1 MRAHPRSIR
10 SVRPKAAGFTLIELM
25 VTLVIFA
32 LVAVAVT
39 LVLQNSAT
47 SKQRT
52 TQRIESEQFAR
63 AALDMLARDIRT
75 AGYGADR
82 DFVPPQPA
90 IAYVDSAEII
100 LSQNQLPFPDN
111 ATGPSAPLAY
121 DPASNPRPFPLNGT
135 PYTPPIR
142 YRTGAELIRYT
153 LDVNNDGV
161 VDASDI
167 ASPQGAD
174 AAATTN
180 PSDYVLVRQVY
191 GDSTNN
197 VPNDNGGTTERV
209 ALIRRPGDANVPA
222 LFTVYM
228 RGSSTPWNWNNG
240 PVPPAQLGD
249 IQRVELRVTAA
260 ASRPDA
266 RGAYPQTTLK
276 SEVNAARSVPDF
288 GAPTFLVSG
297 YVFNDLNTNTVM
309 DGSDAGV
316 ANATVRM
323 GSFVAYTNGTGF
335 YQLRAPAGSYTL
347 RHTPAMGYGSFM
359 SPDTFAVAITTAG
372 ATHSFADTARS
383 GGNVLVRAFRD
394 DDGNAIWDGSEQ
406 PLQGIRFTISPGTPE
421 VTTGVT
427 DSYGQVTLF
436 TGVGSFDVTCN
447 NPDSMGVTTANP
459 QSGTMTNGGSATLA
473 FGLAPQNMGRI
484 TGKVFVD
491 ANRNGAWDGSEA
503 GLANVWVG
511 CSKDGGLSV
520 SGYTYTDASGNYE
533 MSVPVNDPPRTQ
545 AYSVY
550 TVPPP
555 GYFPT
560 ASTSIGG
567 LWVTDNSVTPNKNFG
582 MANFQII
589 RLTASRV
596 LSLAAADVIEKDWN
610 GSQTQNAR
618 ADKDLLL
625 GADAGATDNV
635 SVWFNR
641 FANSPLFNSTPT
653 NPDGYS
659 RLAPNSV
666 MSMAVDTLDK
676 NDNKLRPDLVSGT
689 KFSAAGNFFVWF
701 NQGTSNNEGYLPTSY
716 SSGQNYKTAD
726 NGDVQAVLTMDVGG
740 GDMPDIIVGTKSAT
754 AGQGS
759 VEVWLSDNATTPKFT
774 VDEKFNTISSMI
786 MGEVNGMTLADMDND
801 GDRDLLV
808 ATRTSDYNGQVVV
821 YENRGRTNGSR
832 FIQRYAVTF
841 GGVSP
846 TTIACLDADGDG
858 WMDFFVGTQRST
870 SQGRIYQ
877 FRNVG
882 LVTPYTFSLVRG
894 IDAPGIVLSMSPAE
908 FGGNASR
915 TDLAVG
921 YRTST
926 AGYGG
931 GVVVY
936 FMDLGL
942 IPSSGVDPSASSVVN
957 MVPALASANFNYG
970 LNTTAPPSPYLTDL
984 AAGVKASAT
993 TGALVVFIR

>member
-1 MRAHPRSIR
+1 MRALPRCNR
-10 SVRPKAAGFTLIELM
+10 FVRPQAAGFTLIEMM
-25 VTLVIFA
+25 VTLAIFA

-63 AALDMLARDIRT
+63 AALDLLARDIRT

-82 DFVPPQPA
+82 DFAPPQPA
-90 IAYVDSAEII
+90 IAYVDSTEII

-121 DPASNPRPFPLNGT
+121 NPAANPRPFPLNGT
-135 PYTPPIR
+135 VYAPPIR

-167 ASPQGAD
+167 AAPQGAD
-174 AAATTN
+174 AASTPN
-180 PSDYVLVRQVY
+180 PSDFVLVRQVY

-197 VPNDNGGTTERV
+197 VADDNGGTTERV

-228 RGSSTPWNWNNG
+228 RGSATPWNWNNG
-240 PVPPAQLGD
+240 PVPPAQLPD

-266 RGAYPQTTLK
+266 KGTFAQTTLK

-288 GAPTFLVSG
+288 GAPTHIVSG

-309 DGSDAGV
+309 DGSDVGV
-316 ANATVRM
+316 ENATVRM
-323 GSFVAYTNGTGF
+323 GNYVAYTNATGY

-347 RHTPAMGYGSFM
+347 KHTPAMGFGSFM
-359 SPDTFAVAITTAG
+359 SPDTFAVTITTAG
-372 ATHSFADTARS
+372 STHSFADTARA
-383 GGNVLVRAFRD
+383 GGNVLVRAFGD
-394 DDGNAIWDGSEQ
+394 EDGNGLWDGSEQ
-406 PLQGIRFTISPGTPE
+406 PLQGIRFTIAPGTPE
-421 VTTGVT
+421 VTSGVT
-427 DSYGQVTLF
+427 DSYGRITLF
-436 TGVGSFDVTCN
+436 TGVGDFDVTCN
-447 NPDSMGVTTANP
+447 NPDSMGVTNGNP
-459 QSGTMTNGGSATLA
+459 QSGTMTNGGSATKE
-473 FGLAPQNMGRI
+473 FGLRAQATGRV

-491 ANRNGAWDGSEA
+491 ANRNGTWDGSEA
-503 GLANVWVG
+503 GLPNVWVG
-511 CSKDGGLSV
+511 TSKDGGV
-520 SGYTYTDASGNYE
+520 TVAGYAYTNATGDYD
-533 MSVPVNDPPRTQ
+533 MSVPVNDPPHTQ
-545 AYSVY
+545 AYAVY
-550 TVPPP
+550 TIPPP

-560 ASTSIGG
+560 GSTTLGG
-567 LWVTDNSVTPNKNFG
+567 LWVTVSSVTPNKNFG

-589 RLTASRV
+589 TLTASRV

-610 GSQTQNAR
+610 GNQTQNAR
-618 ADKDLLL
+618 DDKDLLL

-666 MSMAVDTLDK
+666 MSMAVDTLDN

-701 NQGTSNNEGYLPTSY
+701 NQGSSNNEGYLPTSY
-716 SSGQNYKTAD
+716 SPGQNYKTGD
-726 NGDVQAVLTMDVGG
+726 NGDVQAVVTMDVGG
-740 GDMPDIIVGTKSAT
+740 GNMPDIIVGTKSAT

-759 VEVWLSDNATTPKFT
+759 VEVWLSDDATTPTFT
-774 VDEKFNTISSMI
+774 ADEKFNTISSMI

-821 YENRGRTNGSR
+821 YENRSRTAGNR
-832 FIQRYAVTF
+832 FVQRYAVTF
-841 GGVSP
+841 GGIMP

-877 FRNVG
+877 FRNTG
-882 LVTPYTFSLVRG
+882 LATPYSFSLVRG
-894 IDAPGIVLSMSPAE
+894 IDAPGIVLSMSPAD
-908 FGGNASR
+908 FGGLAGR

-931 GVVVY
+931 GVVIY

-942 IPSSGVDPSASSVVN
+942 IPNGGVDPSSSSVVN

-993 TGALVVFIR
+993 TGALVVFVR